1 MRFSM
6 CFPDVYETVT
16 EIRVICL
23 LWDCGNDTIL

>member
-16 EIRVICL
+16 EIRVIYL